1 MTLGMAATQRT
12 EGLFG
17 VAKRAG
23 VEKKLSLCALWDKL
37 QRVNKS
43 LEVES
48 ARRVS
53 HDGLEFFRFCGHRSY
68 VVPMSMYEAVPI
80 YFGLPIYSL
89 TAKAWCSQQLSFR
102 VKKHRPGC
110 SSSNTMSIPN
120 YGLPTPRPS
129 RLGTP
134 TIAAERPFQVAHLDK
149 FFGPF
154 KEELVRVGASQFCQR
169 VSTSPCI
176 PLCIAAA
183 VEYAL

>member
-23 VEKKLSLCALWDKL
+23 VEKKLSLCALWEKL

-102 VKKHRPGC
+102 VKKHRPGR

-129 RLGTP
+129 RTP
-134 TIAAERPFQVAHLDK
+134 TIAAERPFQVTHLDK

-154 KEELVRVGASQFCQR
+154 KEELVRVGANQFCQR

-176 PLCIAAA
+176 PLCLAAA

>member
-1 MTLGMAATQRT
+1 M
-12 EGLFG
+12 
-17 VAKRAG
+17 
-23 VEKKLSLCALWDKL
+23 
-37 QRVNKS
+37 NKS

-80 YFGLPIYSL
+80 YFGFPIYSL

-110 SSSNTMSIPN
+110 ASSNIMLIPN
-120 YGLPTPRPS
+120 YGLPPTPRPS

-149 FFGPF
+149 CFGPF

-176 PLCIAAA
+176 PLCLAVA